1 MRFYAVCTDAIELT
15 HEALQRVPTTRQGS
29 RRPSRSLRVAQL
41 YGHLQC
47 RAREGKPI
55 QVGIRGLAQKWH
67 LQPRELRAD
76 LNDLQAM
83 GWLSFQGGLNGTII
97 QLRGPGVVSAPKAH
111 QTDPEPEEDWLG
123 EEMPWEVEHSTE
135 LADTPQALVTRFAE
149 NYNWMRPEG
158 WGFYQPE
165 ANDSSNLGGRLEQTI
180 RHAGGAEVFWKQL
193 QKALSRCALS

>member
-83 GWLSFQGGLNGTII
+83 GWLSFEGGLNGTII
-97 QLRGPGVVSAPKAH
+97 QLHGPGVVSAPRAH
-111 QTDPEPEEDWLG
+111 QSDPEPEEEWLG
-123 EEMPWEVEHSTE
+123 EEMPWEVGHSTE
-135 LADTPQALVTRFAE
+135 LGMATTPFSTDSAA
-149 NYNWMRPEG
+149 W
-158 WGFYQPE
+158 
-165 ANDSSNLGGRLEQTI
+165 ND
-180 RHAGGAEVFWKQL
+180 W
-193 QKALSRCALS
+193 